1 MSRRL
6 VIANRGEIARRI
18 LRAARAR
25 GYTVAV
31 ISTPDD
37 AESLVRREADAVLE
51 VPGFLALREIVD
63 AALGWQAQLLHPG
76 YGFLAENADFAEAV
90 EDAGIVFVGPT
101 AENMR
106 ALGGKES
113 ARAIAR
119 RCGVPT
125 LAALL
130 SHELATLPRE
140 RWGAELAARGIVAPF
155 LVKASGGGGGRGMR
169 LVETLEALPGAIQ
182 RASEEALA
190 GFGDGTVFVERYL
203 RAPRHV
209 EAQVFGDGRGGGVF
223 LGERECSLQRRHQKV
238 LEESP
243 SPVVDEALREALGR
257 AALALVRETRYR
269 SAGTVEFL
277 LDEERGFHFLEMNT
291 RLQVE
296 HPVTERVLG
305 VDLVQAQLELAEGR
319 FPGALGDPSGFSIP
333 RLRGVALE
341 ARILA
346 EDPRSG
352 FLPTPGPLVV
362 YREPAGEGI
371 RVDSGVCAG
380 GRILDR
386 FDSMIAKLIVWGED
400 RAQAVSR
407 LSAALEDF
415 TILGCTTNLPFLQA
429 VSRHPDYLAG
439 AESTAWIGANLEALN
454 ASLMPAPCREFF
466 ESRAFRESLSCAFRG
481 VGEPLPGPA
490 SRFAA
495 LSHAELRTGSR
506 REKAAFRLERG
517 AVLDDFELRGPAL
530 RQMLERSSDGATRH
544 ERGPG
549 FVRVLNALQ
558 EPDPALRL
566 RACRVSGSRMALAVF
581 GETLT
586 LEDPLA
592 TLTSPHRAATERSSG
607 TVRAPMAGS
616 VIEVRVAEGDLVE
629 EGQVLFVVESMK
641 MQFEVAAPLP
651 GRVASVLVERGQT
664 LPGPGPMAL
673 LEEIAEE

>member
-31 ISTPDD
+31 VSTRDD
-37 AESLVRREADAVLE
+37 AGSLVRREADAVLE
-51 VPGFLALREIVD
+51 VSGFLALREIVE
-63 AALGWQAQLLHPG
+63 AAAGWGARFLHPG
-76 YGFLAENADFAEAV
+76 YGFLAENADFARAV
-90 EDAGIVFVGPT
+90 EDAGLVFVGPT

-113 ARAIAR
+113 AKAIAR

-130 SHELATLPRE
+130 SHELASLPRE
-140 RWGAELAARGIVAPF
+140 RWAAELAARGIVAPF

-169 LVETLEALPGAIQ
+169 VVEALEDLPGAIQ
-182 RASEEALA
+182 RASDEALA

-209 EAQVFGDGRGGGVF
+209 EVQVFGDGRGGGVF

-257 AALALVRETRYR
+257 AAMALVRETRYR

-277 LDEERGFHFLEMNT
+277 LDAERGFHFLEMNT

-296 HPVTERVLG
+296 HPVTELVLG

-319 FPGALGDPSGFSIP
+319 FPEALGDAAVFSVP
-333 RLRGVALE
+333 RPHGVALE

-346 EDPRSG
+346 EDPRHG

-362 YREPAGEGI
+362 YREPAGEGV
-371 RVDSGVCAG
+371 RVDSGVCEGA
-380 GRILDR
+380 RILDR
-386 FDSMIAKLIVWGED
+386 FDSMIAKLIVWGDD

-415 TILGCTTNLPFLQA
+415 TVLGCTTNLPFLQA

-439 AESTAWIGANLEALN
+439 VESTDWIGANLEALN
-454 ASLMPAPCREFF
+454 APLMPAACLEFF
-466 ESRAFRESLSCAFRG
+466 ESKAFREALSCAFRG

-495 LSHAELRTGSR
+495 LAHAELRTGSR
-506 REKAAFRLERG
+506 QEKAAFRLERG
-517 AVLDDFELRGPAL
+517 DEPHGFVVRGPAV
-530 RQMLERSSDGATRH
+530 RQMLEPSPGAASPR
-544 ERGPG
+544 ECGPG
-549 FVRVLNALQ
+549 FLRARADLQ
-558 EPDPALRL
+558 EPDLALRL
-566 RACRVSGSRMALAVF
+566 WASRLSGSRMALAVL

-592 TLTSPHRAATERSSG
+592 TLSSPHRAATERSSG

-616 VIEVRVAEGDLVE
+616 VVDVRVMQGDVVE

-641 MQFEVAAPLP
+641 MQFEVAAPLS
-651 GRVASVLVERGQT
+651 GRVASVLVELGQT
-664 LPGPGPMAL
+664 LPGPEPMAV
-673 LEEIAEE
+673 LEEIAGE

>member
-25 GYTVAV
+25 GDTVAV

-37 AESLVRREADAVLE
+37 AGSLVRREADAVLE
-51 VPGFLALREIVD
+51 VSGFLAGSEIV
-63 AALGWQAQLLHPG
+63 AVAIGWQAQLLHPG
-76 YGFLAENADFAEAV
+76 YGFLAENADFARAV

-106 ALGGKES
+106 SLGGKES
-113 ARAIAR
+113 AKAIAR

-169 LVETLEALPGAIQ
+169 VVDTLEALPGAIE

-190 GFGDGTVFVERYL
+190 GFGDGTVFVERHL

-209 EAQVFGDGRGGGVF
+209 EVQVFGDGEGGGVF

-277 LDEERGFHFLEMNT
+277 LDQERGFHFLEMNT

-296 HPVTERVLG
+296 HPVTELVLG
-305 VDLVQAQLELAEGR
+305 VDLVQSQLELAEGR
-319 FPGALGDPSGFSIP
+319 FPEALGDPARFALP
-333 RLRGVALE
+333 RPRGVALE

-346 EDPRSG
+346 EDPRNG

-362 YREPAGEGI
+362 YREPAGDGV
-371 RVDSGVCAG
+371 RVDSGVCEG
-380 GRILDR
+380 GRVLER
-386 FDSMIAKLIVWGED
+386 FDSMIAKLVVWGED
-400 RAQAVSR
+400 RTQAVSR

-439 AESTAWIGANLEALN
+439 AESTAWIGANLETLN
-454 ASLMPAPCREFF
+454 APLLPAACQAFF
-466 ESRAFRESLSCAFRG
+466 GSKAFRESLSCAFRG
-481 VGEPLPGPA
+481 VGEPQPGPA

-495 LSHAELRTGSR
+495 QSHAELRTGSR
-506 REKAAFRLERG
+506 QEKAAFRLERG
-517 AVLDDFELRGPAL
+517 EKPDAFTLRGPAL
-530 RQMLERSSDGATRH
+530 RQMLERSSEGATRH
-544 ERGPG
+544 ECGPG
-549 FVRVLNALQ
+549 LLRARAAVQERGLALS
-558 EPDPALRL
+558 L
-566 RACRVSGSRMALAVF
+566 RACRLRGSRMALAVF

-592 TLTSPHRAATERSSG
+592 TLTSPHRATAERASG
-607 TVRAPMAGS
+607 AVCAPMAGS
-616 VIEVRVAEGDLVE
+616 VIEVRVTEGDVVE
-629 EGQVLFVVESMK
+629 EGQILFVVESMK
-641 MQFEVAAPLP
+641 MQFEVAAPLS

-664 LPGPGPMAL
+664 LPGPEAMAV
-673 LEEIAEE
+673 LEEIAAE

>member
-1 MSRRL
+1 VTRRL

-18 LRAARAR
+18 LGAARAR
-25 GYTVAV
+25 GYEVAV
-31 ISTPDD
+31 VSTPDD
-37 AESLVRREADAVLE
+37 AGSLVRREADAVLE
-51 VPGFLALREIVD
+51 VPSFLARREIVD
-63 AALGWQAQLLHPG
+63 AAADWRAQLLHPG
-76 YGFLAENADFAEAV
+76 YGFLAENSDFARAV
-90 EDAGIVFVGPT
+90 EDAGIGFVGPT

-113 ARAIAR
+113 AKAIAR

-130 SHELATLPRE
+130 SHELSALPPE
-140 RWGAELAARGIVAPF
+140 RWGAELAARGIAAPF

-169 LVETLEALPGAIQ
+169 VVETTEALAAAIE
-182 RASEEALA
+182 RASQEALA

-209 EAQVFGDGRGGGVF
+209 EVQVFGDGRGGGVF

-243 SPVVDEALREALGR
+243 SPVVDGNLREALGR

-269 SAGTVEFL
+269 GAGTVEFL
-277 LDEERGFHFLEMNT
+277 LDEARAFHFLEMNT

-296 HPVTERVLG
+296 HPVTELVLG

-319 FPGALGDPSGFSIP
+319 FPGALGDPARFAVP
-333 RLRGVALE
+333 RSRGVALE
-341 ARILA
+341 ARVLA
-346 EDPRSG
+346 EDPRNG
-352 FLPTPGPLVV
+352 FLPTPGPLAV

-380 GRILDR
+380 GLISDR
-386 FDSMIAKLIVWGED
+386 FDPMIAKLVVWGED
-400 RAQAVSR
+400 RAQAVDR

-439 AESTAWIGANLEALN
+439 EESTAWIDANLTELN
-454 ASLMPAPCREFF
+454 APLVPPACRAFL
-466 ESRAFRESLSCAFRG
+466 ESRAFREALSCSFRG

-490 SRFAA
+490 ARFAA
-495 LSHAELRTGSR
+495 LAHAELRIGSR
-506 REKAAFRLERG
+506 EEKAAFRLGRG
-517 AVLDDFELRGPAL
+517 ETPDAFTLTGPAVW
-530 RQMLERSSDGATRH
+530 RMIGHSVGATRH
-544 ERGPG
+544 ECGPA
-549 FVRVLNALQ
+549 FLRARATVE
-558 EPDPALRL
+558 EPGPELRL
-566 RACRVSGSRMALAVF
+566 RACRLGGSRMALAVL

-592 TLTSPHRAATERSSG
+592 TLTSPRRAARVRASG

-616 VIEVRVAEGDLVE
+616 VVEVRVSEGSVVE
-629 EGQVLFVVESMK
+629 AGQVLFVVESMK
-641 MQFEVAAPLP
+641 MQFEVAAPLS
-651 GRVASVLVERGQT
+651 GRVATVLVERGQT
-664 LPGPGPMAL
+664 LPGPEAMAV
-673 LEEIAEE
+673 LEETAGE

>member
-1 MSRRL
+1 VSRRL

-31 ISTPDD
+31 ISTADD
-37 AESLVRREADAVLE
+37 AGSLVRREVDEVLQ
-51 VPGFLALREIVD
+51 VSSFLAPREIVD
-63 AALGWQAQLLHPG
+63 AAAGWRAQLLHPG
-76 YGFLAENADFAEAV
+76 YGFLAESADFARAV

-113 ARAIAR
+113 AKAIAR
-119 RCGVPT
+119 GCGVPT

-130 SHELATLPRE
+130 SRELATLPRE
-140 RWGAELAARGIVAPF
+140 RWGAELGARGIVAPF

-169 LVETLEALPGAIQ
+169 VVETLGELPGAIE
-182 RASEEALA
+182 RASQEALA

-209 EAQVFGDGRGGGVF
+209 EVQVFGDGSGGGVF

-238 LEESP
+238 IEESP
-243 SPVVDEALREALGR
+243 SPVVDETLRETLGR
-257 AALALVRETRYR
+257 AALALVSGTRYR

-296 HPVTERVLG
+296 HPVTEAVLG

-319 FPGALGDPSGFSIP
+319 FPGTLGDPTRFSVP
-333 RLRGVALE
+333 RSRGVALE

-346 EDPRSG
+346 EDPRNG

-362 YREPAGEGI
+362 YREPEGEGI
-371 RVDSGVCAG
+371 RVDSGVCEGA
-380 GRILDR
+380 RILDR

-415 TILGCTTNLPFLQA
+415 TILGCTTNLPLLQA
-429 VSRHPDYLAG
+429 ISRHPDFLAG
-439 AESTAWIGANLEALN
+439 AESTAWIGANLPALN
-454 ASLMPAPCREFF
+454 APLMPAPCREFLG
-466 ESRAFRESLSCAFRG
+466 SKAFRESLSCVFRG

-490 SRFAA
+490 SCFAA
-495 LSHAELRTGSR
+495 QSHAELRTGSR
-506 REKAAFRLERG
+506 QEKAAFHLERG
-517 AVLDDFELRGPAL
+517 DTPGAFTLRGPAL
-530 RQMLERSSDGATRH
+530 RQLLERSGDGATRH
-544 ERGPG
+544 ERGAG
-549 FVRVLNALQ
+549 FRRARAALL
-558 EPDPALRL
+558 EPELALGL
-566 RACRVSGSRMALAVF
+566 RACRLGGSRMALSVF

-592 TLTSPHRAATERSSG
+592 TLTSPPRAATEHSGG
-607 TVRAPMAGS
+607 TVRAPMGGS
-616 VIEVRVAEGDLVE
+616 VVEVRVAEGDVVE
-629 EGQVLFVVESMK
+629 EGQVLFVIESMK
-641 MQFEVAAPLP
+641 MQFEVTAPRS
-651 GRVASVLVERGQT
+651 GRVVSVLVEAGQG
-664 LPGPGPMAL
+664 LSGPETMAVV
-673 LEEIAEE
+673 E

>member
-1 MSRRL
+1 VSRRL

-25 GYTVAV
+25 GYAVAV
-31 ISTPDD
+31 ISTADD
-37 AESLVRREADAVLE
+37 AGSLVRREGDAVLE
-51 VPGFLALREIVD
+51 VSSFLAPHEIV
-63 AALGWQAQLLHPG
+63 AAAVGWRAQLLHPG
-76 YGFLAENADFAEAV
+76 YGFLAENADFARAV
-90 EDAGIVFVGPT
+90 EEAGIVFVGPT

-113 ARAIAR
+113 AKAIAH

-130 SHELATLPRE
+130 SHELASLPRE

-169 LVETLEALPGAIQ
+169 VVEALEALPGAIE
-182 RASEEALA
+182 RAGEEALA

-209 EAQVFGDGRGGGVF
+209 EVQVFGDGQGGGVF

-243 SPVVDEALREALGR
+243 SPVVDETLREALGR

-296 HPVTERVLG
+296 HPVTELVLG
-305 VDLVQAQLELAEGR
+305 VDLVQAQFELAEGR
-319 FPGALGDPSGFSIP
+319 FPGTLGDPALFVVP
-333 RLRGVALE
+333 RPRGVALE

-346 EDPRSG
+346 EDPRNG

-400 RAQAVSR
+400 RAQAVGR
-407 LSAALEDF
+407 ISAALEDF
-415 TILGCTTNLPFLQA
+415 TILGCSTNLPFLQA

-439 AESTAWIGANLEALN
+439 AESTAWIGANLAALN
-454 ASLMPAPCREFF
+454 APLMPAPCLEFF
-466 ESRAFRESLSCAFRG
+466 DSKAFRESLSCAFRG

-490 SRFAA
+490 ARFAA
-495 LSHAELRTGSR
+495 QSHAELRTGSR
-506 REKAAFRLERG
+506 QEKAAFRLERG
-517 AVLDDFELRGPAL
+517 TAPDAFTLSGPAL
-530 RQMLERSSDGATRH
+530 RQMLERSSDGVTRH
-544 ERGPG
+544 ECGPG
-549 FVRVLNALQ
+549 LQQARAAVQ
-558 EPDPALRL
+558 EPALTLHL
-566 RACRVSGSRMALAVF
+566 RACRLGGSRMALAVF

-592 TLTSPHRAATERSSG
+592 SLTSPPRAAAERFGG

-616 VIEVRVAEGDLVE
+616 VVEVRVAEGDAVE
-629 EGQVLFVVESMK
+629 EGQILFVVESMK
-641 MQFEVAAPLP
+641 MQFEVAAPLS
-651 GRVASVLVERGQT
+651 GRVASVLVVRGQT
-664 LPGPGPMAL
+664 LPGPETMAV
-673 LEEIAEE
+673 LE

>member
-1 MSRRL
+1 MTRRL
-6 VIANRGEIARRI
+6 VVANRGEIARRI

-25 GYTVAV
+25 GYSVAV
-31 ISTPDD
+31 VSTPED

-51 VPGFLALREIVD
+51 VASFLAPREIVA
-63 AALGWQAQLLHPG
+63 AALAWQARLLHPG
-76 YGFLAENADFAEAV
+76 YGFLAENADFARAV
-90 EDAGIVFVGPT
+90 EDAGIGFVGPT

-113 ARAIAR
+113 AKAIAR
-119 RCGVPT
+119 GCGVPT

-130 SHELATLPRE
+130 SHELARLPRE
-140 RWGAELAARGIVAPF
+140 RWGGELAARGIVAPF

-169 LVETLEALPGAIQ
+169 VVETLEALAGAIE
-182 RASEEALA
+182 RASGEALA

-209 EAQVFGDGRGGGVF
+209 EVQVFGDGAGGGVF

-238 LEESP
+238 LEEAP
-243 SPVVDEALREALGR
+243 SPVVDETLREALGR

-269 SAGTVEFL
+269 GAGTVEFL
-277 LDEERGFHFLEMNT
+277 LDEEGGFHFLEMNT

-296 HPVTERVLG
+296 HPVTEMVLG

-319 FPGALGDPSGFSIP
+319 FPEALGDPARFVVP
-333 RLRGVALE
+333 RPRGVALE
-341 ARILA
+341 ARVLA
-346 EDPRSG
+346 EDPRNG

-362 YREPAGEGI
+362 YREPVGEGI

-386 FDSMIAKLIVWGED
+386 FDSLVAKLVVWGED

-439 AESTAWIGANLEALN
+439 VESTAWIGANLEALN
-454 ASLMPAPCREFF
+454 APLLPAACRAFF
-466 ESRAFRESLSCAFRG
+466 ESRAFRESLSCVFRG

-490 SRFAA
+490 ARFAGLA
-495 LSHAELRTGSR
+495 HAELRIGSR
-506 REKAAFRLERG
+506 QEKAAFRFGRG
-517 AVLDDFELRGPAL
+517 EAFDSFTLSGPAL
-530 RQMLERSSDGATRH
+530 RQMLGRSNDGVARH
-544 ERGPG
+544 ECGPG
-549 FVRVLNALQ
+549 FQRARAAVQ
-558 EPDPALRL
+558 EPDLALRL
-566 RACRVSGSRMALAVF
+566 RACRLGGSRMALAVF
-581 GETLT
+581 GETLA

-592 TLTSPHRAATERSSG
+592 TLTAPPRAPAERASG
-607 TVRAPMAGS
+607 AVRAPMAGA
-616 VIEVRVAEGDLVE
+616 VVEVRVTPGEVVE

-641 MQFEVAAPLP
+641 MQFEVAAPRS
-651 GRVASVLVERGQT
+651 GRIAAVLVERGQT
-664 LPGPGPMAL
+664 LPGPDPMAL
-673 LEEIAEE
+673 LEESAGE

>member
-1 MSRRL
+1 VSRRL
-6 VIANRGEIARRI
+6 VIANRGEIARRV

-25 GYTVAV
+25 GYEVAV
-31 ISTPDD
+31 VSTADD
-37 AESLVRREADAVLE
+37 AGSLVRREADAVLE
-51 VPGFLALREIVD
+51 VPGYLALREIVD
-63 AALGWQAQLLHPG
+63 AAIGWRAQLLHPG
-76 YGFLAENADFAEAV
+76 YGFLAENADFARAV
-90 EDAGIVFVGPT
+90 EAAGIGFVGPT
-101 AENMR
+101 AENMQ

-113 ARAIAR
+113 AKAIAR
-119 RCGVPT
+119 GCGVPT

-130 SHELATLPRE
+130 SHELAALPQE

-169 LVETLEALPGAIQ
+169 VVETLEALPGAIR
-182 RASEEALA
+182 RASDEALA

-209 EAQVFGDGRGGGVF
+209 EVQVFGDGHGGGVF

-243 SPVVDEALREALGR
+243 SPVVEEPLREALGR

-277 LDEERGFHFLEMNT
+277 LDDERGFHFLEMNT

-296 HPVTERVLG
+296 HPVTELVLG

-319 FPGALGDPSGFSIP
+319 FPGALGDPARFTVP
-333 RLRGVALE
+333 RPRGVALE
-341 ARILA
+341 ARVLA
-346 EDPRSG
+346 EDPRNG

-380 GRILDR
+380 GRIVDR
-386 FDSMIAKLIVWGED
+386 FDSMIAKLVVWGED

-439 AESTAWIGANLEALN
+439 AESTAWIDANLAALN
-454 ASLMPAPCREFF
+454 APLMPVPCREFF
-466 ESRAFRESLSCAFRG
+466 DSRAFREALSCAFRG

-495 LSHAELRTGSR
+495 QLHAELRTGSR
-506 REKAAFRLERG
+506 QEKAVFRLERG
-517 AVLDDFELRGPAL
+517 DAPDAFTLSGPAL
-530 RQMLERSSDGATRH
+530 RGMLERSSDGAVRH
-544 ERGPG
+544 ECGPG
-549 FVRVLNALQ
+549 FLRVRAAARA
-558 EPDPALRL
+558 PDLALRL
-566 RACRVSGSRMALAVF
+566 RACRLSGSQMALAVF
-581 GETLT
+581 GETLL

-592 TLTSPHRAATERSSG
+592 TLTSPRRAVTERSGG
-607 TVRAPMAGS
+607 TVHAPMAGS
-616 VIEVRVAEGDLVE
+616 VVEVRVAEGDVVE

-651 GRVASVLVERGQT
+651 GRVVSVLVERGQA
-664 LPGPGPMAL
+664 LPGPEAMAL
-673 LEEIAEE
+673 LEEIAGE

>member
-1 MSRRL
+1 VSRRL

-18 LRAARAR
+18 LRAARVR
-25 GYTVAV
+25 GDTVAI
-31 ISTPDD
+31 ISTLDD
-37 AESLVRREADAVLE
+37 AGSLVRREADAVLE
-51 VPGFLALREIVD
+51 VSGFLALREIVD
-63 AALGWQAQLLHPG
+63 AAVGWQAQLLHPG
-76 YGFLAENADFAEAV
+76 YGFLAENADFARAV
-90 EDAGIVFVGPT
+90 ENSGIVFVGPT

-113 ARAIAR
+113 AKAIAR
-119 RCGVPT
+119 RCGVAT

-130 SHELATLPRE
+130 SHELASLPRE

-169 LVETLEALPGAIQ
+169 VVDKLEALPGAIE
-182 RASEEALA
+182 RASGEALA
-190 GFGDGTVFVERYL
+190 GFGDSTVFVERYL

-209 EAQVFGDGRGGGVF
+209 EVQVFGDGQGGGVF

-243 SPVVDEALREALGR
+243 SPVVDETLREALGR

-277 LDEERGFHFLEMNT
+277 LDEQREFHFLEMNT

-296 HPVTERVLG
+296 HPVTELVLG

-319 FPGALGDPSGFSIP
+319 FPDTLGDPARFSVP
-333 RLRGVALE
+333 RPRGVALE

-346 EDPRSG
+346 EDPRNG

-362 YREPAGEGI
+362 YREPVGEGV
-371 RVDSGVCAG
+371 RVDSGVCEG
-380 GRILDR
+380 VRILDR

-439 AESTAWIGANLEALN
+439 AESTAWIGANLELLN
-454 ASLMPAPCREFF
+454 TPLMPAPCREFF
-466 ESRAFRESLSCAFRG
+466 DSKAFRESLSCVFRG

-495 LSHAELRTGSR
+495 QSHAELRTGSLE
-506 REKAAFRLERG
+506 EKAAFHFARG
-517 AVLDDFELRGPAL
+517 EMPNAFTLRGPAL
-530 RQMLERSSDGATRH
+530 RQMLERSSAGATRH
-544 ERGPG
+544 ECGPG
-549 FVRVLNALQ
+549 FLHARAAVQ
-558 EPDPALRL
+558 EPDLALRL
-566 RACRVSGSRMALAVF
+566 WACRLSGSRMALAVF

-592 TLTSPHRAATERSSG
+592 SLTSPHRTSAERSSG
-607 TVRAPMAGS
+607 PVRAPMAGS
-616 VIEVRVAEGDLVE
+616 VVEVRVAQGDAVE

-641 MQFEVAAPLP
+641 MQFEVAAPRS
-651 GRVASVLVERGQT
+651 GRVVSVLVEQGQT
-664 LPGPGPMAL
+664 LPGPEPMAI
-673 LEEIAEE
+673 LE